1 MLVFARCIGCIARA
15 PGFSHPGVP
24 PMLRAALAFVLALGL
39 APRVA
44 PAPLHTTSFVAALAL
59 EVLIG
64 AAIGFAASLLY
75 EGASAGGKVLDSYVG
90 MQSANPNAQV
100 ASGEGYGALWGVV
113 FLAAFFL
120 LDGYQWVVRALVAS
134 LDGLPLGTAIAPA
147 SLRTFAFALPGVLMR
162 ASALVAGPAIVM
174 GLVAQIGV
182 GAIGR
187 VVPRFSNMTLTFPVV
202 FGAVLLVTLATV
214 PLLVQQGGRPWLV
227 LPFPH

>member
-1 MLVFARCIGCIARA
+1 MLVFARCVGCIARA

-44 PAPLHTTSFVAALAL
+44 GTPVRTASFLAALAL

-64 AAIGFAASLLY
+64 AAIGFAASMLY
-75 EGASAGGKVLDSYVG
+75 EGASAAGKVLDNYVG
-90 MQSANPNAQV
+90 MQSANPTAQV

-120 LDGYQWVVRALVAS
+120 LDGYQWVVGALAAS
-134 LDGLPLGTAIAPA
+134 LDGLPLGAGIEPGA
-147 SLRTFAFALPGVLMR
+147 LRTFAFALPGVLMR

-202 FGAVLLVTLATV
+202 FGAVLLVTIATV
-214 PLLVQQGGRPWLV
+214 PLLVHQGGRPWLV
-227 LPFPH
+227 LPFAH

>member
-75 EGASAGGKVLDSYVG
+75 EGASAGGNVLDSYVG